1 MGQRTIPETEPVAVQ
16 DKVRDVMLITVPG
29 LEYED
34 ALVDPDV
41 PMRDD
46 GAEGRFAK
54 AYIHDE
60 IPWMEVTDEVLD
72 LMRLAVPG
80 IGLDDDPTF
89 ADEQIPDDGMEACWA
104 GPVDAAEAAPALEIP
119 VYPVSIPAPAE
130 ERAMIA
136 PCAPVAMLAMP
147 EPVPFQE
154 VLDGIVRRVVL
165 EVVDKVL
172 AESVPE
178 PETPFEEIL
187 DDVVRDVVSKVVEQ
201 VLAEP
206 IPEPEAE
213 PEVMAIPAATVVAAL
228 PAPIGLPEKTEEMTV
243 ITSEPQEASD
253 ASAETPAT
261 ITGSRT
267 AVRFSFGSQ
276 EVHGSGWK
284 VCFSF

>member
-1 MGQRTIPETEPVAVQ
+1 MENTAVKSPAQ
-16 DKVRDVMLITVPG
+16 KKVNLSLKQYGMVLALIAVYLIFAVITGGKNLAPMTVNNIIMQNG
-29 LEYED
+29 Y
-34 ALVDPDV
+34 V
-41 PMRDD
+41 
-46 GAEGRFAK
+46 
-54 AYIHDE
+54 I
-60 IPWMEVTDEVLD
+60 I
-72 LMRLAVPG
+72 LAV
-80 IGLDDDPTF
+80 
-89 ADEQIPDDGMEACWA
+89 GMLLCVLTGNVDLGVGSVVATCGAVA
-104 GPVDAAEAAPALEIP
+104 GTLIVDFG
-119 VYPVSIPAPAE
+119 VSS
-130 ERAMIA
+130 
-136 PCAPVAMLAMP
+136 PVAMLAMP

-172 AESVPE
+172 AEPVPE